1 MSFSGLRDIF
11 IGRLGA
17 DYCVRS
23 VLFLKSPKNVK
34 EYLVGIHK
42 ITFPDG
48 DKSKNKRWHAYHSVT
63 GTQNVIP
70 IREKDLSNVR
80 FMNKQANKLSFDI
93 SRFIE
98 FLSGYTKADE
108 DIKPIMLHYAMIYLF
123 DFFSRSWL
131 KYERNWSHGIWKLK
145 KHSND
150 FSVRIGKN
158 GIFPRVV
165 DAFYLL
171 YQSNLFSLNDAD
183 GIVYPLAVKSE
194 VAPNKIQKM
203 KYSERPEIKLS
214 HLFDIY
220 EKLGQILKS
229 SSKSNSILVGY
240 VILFIISSISRYR
253 AEDWFKVREDKDQ
266 RNKID
271 LLQYDFLYEW
281 TPEIL
286 QQTILKK
293 GLKKELS
300 ISSD

>member
-17 DYCVRS
+17 DHCVRS

-34 EYLVGIHK
+34 EYLIGIHK
-42 ITFPDG
+42 VTFPDG
-48 DKSKNKRWHAYHSVT
+48 DEYKNKRWYSVT

-70 IREKDLSNVR
+70 ISEKDLSNVG
-80 FMNKQANKLSFDI
+80 FMNKQAHKLSFDI

-98 FLSGYTKADE
+98 FLSAYTKVDE
-108 DIKPIMLHYAMIYLF
+108 DIQPIMLHYSMIYLF

-131 KYERNWSHGIWKLK
+131 KYERNWGHGIWKLK

-150 FSVRIGKN
+150 FSVKIGKN

-171 YQSNLFSLNDAD
+171 YQSSLFSLDDAD
-183 GIVYPLAVKSE
+183 GIVYPLVVELKAT
-194 VAPNKIQKM
+194 PNKIQKE
-203 KYSERPEIKLS
+203 KYSEFPEIRLS
-214 HLFDIY
+214 HLIGLY
-220 EKLGQILKS
+220 QKLRQILKS
-229 SSKSNSILVGY
+229 SSKSNPILVGY

-253 AEDWFKVREDKDQ
+253 AADWFKIRED
-266 RNKID
+266 RNLKSKFE
-271 LLQYDFLYEW
+271 LLQYDFLYNW

-286 QQTILKK
+286 LQTILKED
-293 GLKKELS
+293 LKKRLS